1 MPRLRVT
8 DSKGSTLVPIAPG
21 LVAPSRQVATVE
33 DVNGYD
39 VRLEVVVVSVAD
51 GRAGRFECDTVSVMR
66 REGGPA
72 VTTEAL
78 RGVPVAHLVKQ
89 VGAGSVLVV
98 SSLGEHELVADDRS
112 LSDEMVQRF
121 KQSGPTDDALWWV
134 GYVYRLACAIG
145 SPPTK
150 LVEQWMELPR
160 STAGR
165 WVAAARDRGF
175 LGAAEGPGKA
185 GG

>member
-1 MPRLRVT
+1 MTVRRP
-8 DSKGSTLVPIAPG
+8 KGSKLVPIAPG
-21 LVAPSRQVATVE
+21 LVAPPRQTANVE
-33 DVNGYD
+33 DLNGYD
-39 VRLEVVVVSVAD
+39 ARLEVVVVPTAD
-51 GRAGRFECDTVSVMR
+51 GRAGRFECATVSVTR

-78 RGVPVAHLVKQ
+78 RAVPVARLVKE
-89 VGAGSVLVV
+89 VGAGSVMVV
-98 SSLGEHELVADDRS
+98 SHDDEHSLAADDRS

-121 KQSGPTDDALWWV
+121 KQAGPTDEVLWWV
-134 GYVYRLACAIG
+134 AYVYRLALAIG
-145 SPPTK
+145 SPPTR
-150 LVEQWMELPR
+150 LVEKWLELPR

>member
-1 MPRLRVT
+1 MRLRVT
-8 DSKGSTLVPIAPG
+8 EPKGSTLVPIAPG
-21 LVAPSRQVATVE
+21 LVAPSRQLASVSE
-33 DVNGYD
+33 VNGYD
-39 VRLEVVVVSVAD
+39 VQLVVVVVPVAD
-51 GRAGRFECDTVSVMR
+51 GRAGRFECVSVTVER

-78 RGVPVAHLVKQ
+78 RGIPVASLVKQ
-89 VGAGSVLVV
+89 VGASSVLVV
-98 SSLGEHELVADDRS
+98 SHVSEHELAADDKS
-112 LSDEMVQRF
+112 LTDEMVQRF
-121 KQSGPTDDALWWV
+121 KQSGPTDEVLWWV
-134 GYVYRLACAIG
+134 AYVYRLALAIG

-150 LVEQWMELPR
+150 LVAEWMELPR